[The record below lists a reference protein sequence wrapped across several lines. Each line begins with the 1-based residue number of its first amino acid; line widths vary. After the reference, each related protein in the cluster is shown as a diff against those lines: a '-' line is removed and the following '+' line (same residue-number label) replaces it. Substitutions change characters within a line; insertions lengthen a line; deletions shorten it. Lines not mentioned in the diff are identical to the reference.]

1 MRART
6 RRTAADSP
14 HPAGA
19 EEAAVPGG
27 GRGGGAG
34 GGGDGGDEPPPR
46 PEMARLRGVA
56 VGPGVGIGVVY
67 LHDVGLAPIP
77 EYRIHSGLVEHERLR
92 FATAADRATKQLRA
106 LGNRARQLPGVA
118 GEELSCILDAYERML
133 SGSRLLRGV
142 DQRILDQRVNA
153 EAAVRAEM
161 AELIAAFSAME
172 DDYLAAR
179 VGDIRE
185 VGRRLI
191 RNLTQRP
198 GPQGL
203 SGAPRGSVIIAEEL
217 SPADTALLNP
227 RLVGGLV
234 TALGARESHTAIMA
248 RSLGLPAVV
257 AAGAILDHARAG
269 DPVVVD
275 GAEGVVILNP
285 DEDTLAR
292 YRARRATFLRGRRN
306 LLRLR
311 TVPSISRDGVAVHLQ
326 ANVELPSEV
335 DSVHHVGAEGIG
347 LVRSEFL
354 FMNRDSLPGE
364 DEQANAFCDLVR
376 HMDGRPVTIRTLDLG
391 GEKLGHAL
399 KLKPSANPALGL
411 RAVRLS
417 LTRRDLLY
425 TQFAAILRAG
435 VLGPVRILLPMV
447 STIHELRDAR
457 AVLSEVVTSFR
468 RANRPLPDPLPPLGV
483 MIEVPAAALSAD
495 ALAREAEFFAIG
507 TNDLTQYALAI
518 DRTDESVA
526 HLYDPLHPAVLRLMH
541 FATGAAQAAGIP
553 VSVCGEMAGDPGL
566 TALLVGLGLR
576 ELSMAT
582 YALPGVKQCVRRL
595 DVGTATHLAHRI
607 LGQPDGQHIADLLR
621 RFNED

>member
-6 RRTAADSP
+6 RKTAA
-14 HPAGA
+14 G
-19 EEAAVPGG
+19 PGG
-27 GRGGGAG
+27 PAKTADTAVTVGAST
-34 GGGDGGDEPPPR
+34 GDGGDEPPP
-46 PEMARLRGVA
+46 PGMVCLRGVA
-56 VGPGVGIGVVY
+56 VGPGVGMGVVY
-67 LHDVGLAPIP
+67 LHDMGLAPIP

-92 FATAADRATKQLRA
+92 FAAAADRATNQLRA
-106 LGNRARQLPGVA
+106 LGNRARDLPGAA
-118 GEELSCILDAYERML
+118 GEELTCILDAYERML
-133 SGSRLLRGV
+133 RGSRLLRGV
-142 DQRILDQRVNA
+142 DQRIVEQRVNA

-161 AELIAAFSAME
+161 TDLIAAFSAME

-179 VGDIRE
+179 AGDIRE

-191 RNLTQRP
+191 RNLTRRP

-203 SGAPRGSVIIAEEL
+203 SSLPRGSVIVAEEL
-217 SPADTALLNP
+217 SPADAALLNP
-227 RLVGGLV
+227 RIVGGVV

-257 AAGAILDHARAG
+257 AAGAILEHAHAG
-269 DPVVVD
+269 DAVVVD
-275 GAEGVVILNP
+275 GAEGIVILNP
-285 DEDTLAR
+285 DNETLAR
-292 YRARRATFLRGRRN
+292 YRARRAAFLRARRN
-306 LLRLR
+306 LQRLR
-311 TVPSISRDGVAVHLQ
+311 TVPSVSRDGTPVHLQ

-335 DSVHHVGAEGIG
+335 ESVLQVGAEGIG

-376 HMDGRPVTIRTLDLG
+376 HMDGRSVTIRTLDLG
-391 GEKLGHAL
+391 GEKLGDAL
-399 KLKPSANPALGL
+399 NIKPSANPALGL

-417 LTRRDLLY
+417 LTRQDLLRV
-425 TQFAAILRAG
+425 QFAAILRAG

-447 STIHELRDAR
+447 CTVGELTMAR
-457 AVLSEVVTSFR
+457 MVLTEVADVFR
-468 RANRPLPDPLPPLGV
+468 RVGRPLPDPLPPLGV

-495 ALAREAEFFAIG
+495 ALARGADFFAIG

-526 HLYDPLHPAVLRLMH
+526 HLYDPLHPAVLRLIH

-553 VSVCGEMAGDPGL
+553 VSVCGEMAGESRL

-576 ELSMAT
+576 ELSMAA
-582 YALPGVKQCVRRL
+582 YALPAVKQRVRRIDL
-595 DVGTATHLAHRI
+595 GAATQLAHRA
-607 LGQPDGQHIADLLR
+607 LGQPDGQHIADLLDQ
-621 RFNED
+621 FNAK